1 MTLSIHRSTPHCKK
15 AVLRRM
21 GCGEPDFRGVAHVT
35 VGNGRHGRGRHYG
48 DPRSLSMGPGAMPA
62 TRPEGDVS

>member
-1 MTLSIHRSTPHCKK
+1 MTLSIHPSSSPLNKG
-15 AVLRRM
+15 VLRRM
-21 GCGEPDFRGVAHVT
+21 GCGEPDLRGVAHVT

-48 DPRSLSMGPGAMPA
+48 DPQSLSMGPGAMPA